1 VTAVVRQ
8 RRRPDAGVDASA
20 VPAPEKFPHG
30 SGFWAV
36 ALAFPIVMENRPAG
50 SRRPARLPVPAAAA
64 TLAAF
69 SAMGLFAGLS
79 GLFLTT
85 TDFMAVRVPEVAS

>member
-1 VTAVVRQ
+1 M
-8 RRRPDAGVDASA
+8 PGVDASA

-36 ALAFPIVMENRPAG
+36 ALA
-50 SRRPARLPVPAAAA
+50 
-64 TLAAF
+64 AF

-79 GLFLTT
+79 GLFPHHQRFNGRSRAGGGVTSEL
-85 TDFMAVRVPEVAS
+85 ARLRCW